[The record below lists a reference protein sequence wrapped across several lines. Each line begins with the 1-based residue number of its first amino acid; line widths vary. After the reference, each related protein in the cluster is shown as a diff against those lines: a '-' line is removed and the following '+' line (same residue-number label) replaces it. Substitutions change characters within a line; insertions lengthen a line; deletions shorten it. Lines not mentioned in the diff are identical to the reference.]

1 MTARQQAEPM
11 PAIEP
16 IYLDHNATT
25 PLDPAVLRAML
36 PYFRETFGNPASIE
50 HSHGNA
56 AALAVEHARGQVA
69 ALIGARPA
77 EIIFTGSCTESNN
90 LAIMGFAEANPDKR
104 HLVTSLIEHPAVL
117 EPARHLEQR
126 GWKITYLPVSTD
138 GLVDPDAVS
147 NAIDEGTGLVS
158 IMAANNEVGTLQP
171 LRAIGKICA
180 ERSVAFHSDLAQA
193 LTSTEV
199 DVERDNIHMASL
211 SAHKLYGPKG
221 IGALYIRSRRPRVR
235 LAPLHFGGGQERGLR
250 PGTLNVPLIA
260 GFGEAAAIA
269 RQSANAE
276 RARLRG
282 LCDAF
287 LDRLREAL
295 PGVLLNGDA
304 ERRLPMLSLS
314 IEGVEP
320 LALLRRL
327 RDDVSISA
335 SSACSTEKIE
345 TSHVL
350 LALFGD
356 TKRARQAF
364 RVTPGRFTT
373 AIMMDAACDAMIAAV
388 RGLQSVRG

>member
-1 MTARQQAEPM
+1 MTARRQAEPM
-11 PAIEP
+11 SATEP

-25 PLDPAVLRAML
+25 PLDPAVLRVML
-36 PYFRETFGNPASIE
+36 PYFTETFGNPASIE

-56 AALAVEHARGQVA
+56 AAQAVEHARGQIA
-69 ALIGARPA
+69 TLIGARPA
-77 EIIFTGSCTESNN
+77 EIVFTGSCTESNN
-90 LAIMGFAEANPDKR
+90 LAILGFAEANPEKR
-104 HLVTSLIEHPAVL
+104 HLVTSMIEHPAVL
-117 EPARHLEQR
+117 EPARQLEQR
-126 GWKITYLPVSTD
+126 GWKVTYLPVSAD
-138 GLVDPDAVS
+138 GLVDLDAVS
-147 NAIDEGTGLVS
+147 AAIDEDTGLVS
-158 IMAANNEVGTLQP
+158 IMAANNEVGTIQP
-171 LRAIGKICA
+171 LRAIGTLCA
-180 ERSVAFHSDLAQA
+180 ERGVTFHSDLAQA
-193 LTSTEV
+193 LTSSDV

-221 IGALYIRSRRPRVR
+221 IGALYVRSRRPRVR

-269 RQSANAE
+269 RRSVSTE
-276 RARLRG
+276 RTRLSS

-287 LDRLREAL
+287 LDRLRGAL
-295 PGVLLNGDA
+295 TGVQLNGDP
-304 ERRLPMLSLS
+304 EQRLPMLSLS

-335 SSACSTEKIE
+335 SSACSTDRIE

-373 AIMMDAACDAMIAAV
+373 TAMMDMACDAMIAAAAS
-388 RGLQSVRG
+388 LQSMRG

>member
-1 MTARQQAEPM
+1 MTAQRQAEPT

-36 PYFRETFGNPASIE
+36 PYFTETFGNPASIE

-56 AALAVEHARGQVA
+56 AALAVEHARGEIA

-90 LAIMGFAEANPDKR
+90 LAILGFAEANPDKR

-117 EPARHLEQR
+117 EPARQLEQR
-126 GWKITYLPVSTD
+126 GWKVTYLPVSTD

-171 LRAIGKICA
+171 LRAIGTICA
-180 ERSVAFHSDLAQA
+180 ERSVTFHSDLAQA

-199 DVERDNIHMASL
+199 DVDRDNIHMASL

-269 RQSANAE
+269 RQSANTE

-282 LCDAF
+282 LCDGF
-287 LDRLREAL
+287 LDRLGEAL
-295 PGVLLNGDA
+295 PGVQLNGDP

-335 SSACSTEKIE
+335 SSACSTDKIE

>member
-1 MTARQQAEPM
+1 MTAQRQTEPVS
-11 PAIEP
+11 AIEP

-25 PLDPAVLRAML
+25 PLDPAVLQAML
-36 PYFRETFGNPASIE
+36 PYFTETFGNPASIE

-56 AALAVEHARGQVA
+56 AAQAVELARSQIA
-69 ALIGARPA
+69 TLIGARPA

-90 LAIMGFAEANPDKR
+90 LAILGFAEANPEKR

-117 EPARHLEQR
+117 EPARQLEQR
-126 GWKITYLPVSTD
+126 GWKVTYLPVSPN
-138 GLVDPDAVS
+138 GLVALDAVS
-147 NAIDEGTGLVS
+147 AAIGEDTGLVS

-171 LRAIGKICA
+171 LRAIGTLCA
-180 ERSVAFHSDLAQA
+180 ERGVTFHSDLAQA
-193 LTSTEV
+193 LTSCDV

-221 IGALYIRSRRPRVR
+221 VGALYMRSRRPRVR

-250 PGTLNVPLIA
+250 PGTLNVPLIV

-269 RQSANAE
+269 RRSASAE
-276 RARLRG
+276 QARLRG

-287 LDRLREAL
+287 LDRLCGAVA
-295 PGVLLNGDA
+295 GVQLNGDS
-304 ERRLPMLSLS
+304 ERRLPMLSMS

-335 SSACSTEKIE
+335 SSACSTDKIE

-373 AIMMDAACDAMIAAV
+373 PAMMDMACDAMIAAA
-388 RGLQSVRG
+388 RSLQSLRG

>member
-1 MTARQQAEPM
+1 MTAQRQAEPV
-11 PAIEP
+11 PAIAP

-36 PYFRETFGNPASIE
+36 PYFTENFGNPASIE

-56 AALAVEHARGQVA
+56 AAQAVEHARAQIA
-69 ALIGARPA
+69 TLIGARPA

-90 LAIMGFAEANPDKR
+90 LAILGFAEAHPEKR

-117 EPARHLEQR
+117 EPARQLEQR
-126 GWKITYLPVSTD
+126 GWKVTYLPVSPD
-138 GLVDPDAVS
+138 GLVDPEAMS
-147 NAIDEGTGLVS
+147 AAIDESTGLVS

-171 LRAIGKICA
+171 LRAIGALCA
-180 ERSVAFHSDLAQA
+180 DRGVIFHSDLAQP
-193 LTSTEV
+193 LTSSDV

-221 IGALYIRSRRPRVR
+221 VGALYIRSRRPRVR
-235 LAPLHFGGGQERGLR
+235 VAPLHFGGGQERGLR
-250 PGTLNVPLIA
+250 PGTLNVPQIV

-269 RQSANAE
+269 HRSASAE
-276 RARLRG
+276 RARLHG

-287 LDRLREAL
+287 LDRLRGAVT
-295 PGVLLNGDA
+295 GVQLNGDP

-314 IEGVEP
+314 IEGIEP

-335 SSACSTEKIE
+335 SSACSTDKIE

-350 LALFGD
+350 LALFGN

-373 AIMMDAACDAMIAAV
+373 QAMMDMACDAMIAAA
-388 RGLQSVRG
+388 RSLQSLRG

>member
-1 MTARQQAEPM
+1 MARRQAEPM

-36 PYFRETFGNPASIE
+36 PYFTETFGNPASIE

-56 AALAVEHARGQVA
+56 AALAVEHARGQIA

-90 LAIMGFAEANPDKR
+90 LAILGFAEANPDKR

-138 GLVDPDAVS
+138 GLIDPDAVS

-171 LRAIGKICA
+171 LRAIGTICA
-180 ERSVAFHSDLAQA
+180 ERCVAFHSDLAQA

-235 LAPLHFGGGQERGLR
+235 LAPLHFGGGHERGLR

-269 RQSANAE
+269 GQSANAE
-276 RARLRG
+276 QARLRG

-287 LDRLREAL
+287 LDRLGEAL
-295 PGVLLNGDA
+295 PGVQLNGDP

-335 SSACSTEKIE
+335 SSACSTDKIE

-364 RVTPGRFTT
+364 RVSPGRFTT
-373 AIMMDAACDAMIAAV
+373 AIMMDAACDAMIAAL